1 MLGML
6 HDLRIALRMLATF
19 KLRTALAVLGVFLG
33 AFILTFVLHVL
44 QSVALQV
51 RQEARRLGSDV
62 ITITALKANFPRK
75 NDEEERVLAQLS
87 REDFQAIRQSHV
99 FLEACAPFVQDKLV
113 VGHGET
119 KTTSPFIAT
128 TADYPR
134 IRNVHPARGRFFERG
149 EDEALARVCVLGSA
163 LAQKLFPDQE
173 SPIGQYVSINTTEMK
188 VVGVM
193 EPKGLDGSGVNQDEQ
208 IFFPLNTFIQR
219 INYRET
225 ISGIWLVLKTD
236 EAAETVTRSIARLLR
251 ARHHLPW
258 YAPDDFSI
266 AFSRQVN
273 QMRDQ
278 AVELVRTLG
287 YVGSTLCFAIGSLG
301 ILSIMS
307 LIVRSRRMEI
317 GVRRAVGA
325 GKKNILSQFLL
336 EALLLSSSGGLTG
349 VASSMAL
356 LMLLYGASGLP
367 AVFDLPVAA
376 GVCWISC
383 VCGLVAGLYP
393 AWQAT
398 RTQIL
403 DALKL

>member
-1 MLGML
+1 MLGVL
-6 HDLRIALRMLATF
+6 HDLRIALRMLGTF

-33 AFILTFVLHVL
+33 AFMLTFVLHVL

-62 ITITALKANFPRK
+62 ITITALKTNFPRTS
-75 NDEEERVLAQLS
+75 NTGDRILAPLS
-87 REDFQAIRQSHV
+87 KEDYHAIRQSHI
-99 FLEACAPFVQDKLV
+99 FMEACAPFVQDKLV

-128 TADYPR
+128 TADYPH
-134 IRNVHPARGRFFERG
+134 IRNVKPARGRFFERS
-149 EDEALARVCVLGSA
+149 EDEALDRVCVLGST

-188 VVGVM
+188 VIGVM
-193 EPKGLDGSGVNQDEQ
+193 EPKGMDGSGVNQDEQ
-208 IFFPLNTFIQR
+208 IFLPMNTFLQR

-225 ISGIWLVLKTD
+225 ISGIWLILKTE
-236 EAAETVTRSIARLLR
+236 EATECVTQSIARLLR

-266 AFSRQVN
+266 AFSQQVN

-287 YVGSTLCFAIGSLG
+287 YIGSTLCFAIGSLG

-307 LIVRSRRMEI
+307 LIVRSRRTEI

-325 GKKNILSQFLL
+325 GKRNILSQFLL
-336 EALLLSSSGGLTG
+336 EALLLSSSGGLIG
-349 VASSMAL
+349 VACSL
-356 LMLLYGASGLP
+356 LLLLLLYSGSGLP
-367 AVFDLPVAA
+367 AVFDLPVAT

-383 VCGLVAGLYP
+383 VCGLLAGLYP
-393 AWQAT
+393 AWGAT
-398 RTQIL
+398 RIEIL
-403 DALKL
+403 EALKI